1 MEFFKK
7 RIFLLK
13 KKKVMTE
20 PMERKRFIQ
29 ACDDTLMGLLE
40 HSNTTTAKRM
50 IGNLPVKLRNELD
63 PDLLAL
69 VHTMKR
75 PIKQGT
81 TTSDLPTLTL
91 KQFRESA
98 QALADD
104 YATGR
109 VPTVPKNKIRA
120 RGFERLA
127 KKARAAQNAVIEK
140 EKTKT
145 QNKE

>member
-20 PMERKRFIQ
+20 PVERKRFIQ
-29 ACDDTLMGLLE
+29 ACDDTLLGLLE
-40 HSNTTTAKRM
+40 HNNTTTAKRL
-50 IGNLPVKLRNELD
+50 IGNLPVKLRKELD
-63 PDLLAL
+63 PDIVAL

-75 PIKQGT
+75 PIKQGVS
-81 TTSDLPTLTL
+81 TSDLPTLTL

-98 QALADD
+98 QVLAGD

-109 VPTVPKNKIRA
+109 VPTVPKDKIRA
-120 RGFERLA
+120 QEFGRLA
-127 KKARAAQNAVIEK
+127 KRAKKAQSA
-140 EKTKT
+140 
-145 QNKE
+145 